1 MSWKDSNCHKRIL
14 GEAQAGRYG
23 VIAAIA
29 YNIEQVLGLVRA
41 AETARS
47 PLIIQFFPW
56 AIEATDGLLV
66 RTAADAAKRASVPI
80 SIHLDHAQS
89 EAIIKRA
96 ADLPFDS
103 IMVDMSH
110 YEKEVNLKLTRELV
124 KYCNEREKATEAEP
138 GRIEGGEDGVMDT
151 AGLEACMT
159 TAEEVDEFVDTGVD
173 VLAPAF
179 GNVHGEYGPRGPQLD
194 FERFEKVRVQAN
206 GRINLAL
213 HGTNGFA
220 PELMKRCVAA
230 GVTKI
235 NVNRL
240 VLDDYY
246 DHLRANV
253 GKMPQ
258 TQLIEEGIQKVTDL
272 TIRWMEICGSAGKA

>member
-1 MSWKDSNCHKRIL
+1 MSWKDSNIHKRIL
-14 GEAQAGRYG
+14 RDAEAGRYG

-47 PLIIQFFPW
+47 PLIIQFFLW

-66 RTAADAAKRASVPI
+66 RTAADAARRATVPI

-89 EAIIKRA
+89 EDIIKRA
-96 ADLPFDS
+96 AELPFDS

-110 YEKEVNLKLTRELV
+110 DDKEVNLTKTRELV
-124 KYCNEREKATEAEP
+124 RYCNERQKATEAEP

-194 FERFEKVRVQAN
+194 FERFEKIRGQVN
-206 GRINLAL
+206 GRVNLAL

-220 PELMKRCVAA
+220 PELLKRCVAA
-230 GVTKI
+230 GVSKI
-235 NVNRL
+235 NVNKL

-253 GKMPQ
+253 DKMPH
-258 TQLIEEGIQKVTDL
+258 TQLIEEGIQKVADL
-272 TIRWMEICGSAGKA
+272 TIKWMEISGSAGKA